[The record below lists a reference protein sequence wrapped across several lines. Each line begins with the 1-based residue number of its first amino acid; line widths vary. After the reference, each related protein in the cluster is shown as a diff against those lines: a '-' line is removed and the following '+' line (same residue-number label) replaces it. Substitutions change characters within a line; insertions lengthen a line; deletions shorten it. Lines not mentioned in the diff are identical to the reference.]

1 MFGVRGGAVVD
12 NNKRAAV
19 RTKLRADV
27 KLSHPAVGDV
37 DLHTGDISDS
47 GAYILAEGHPMPDIG
62 ECVSVQVQ
70 GMGAGD
76 APLVKMRIVRI
87 DNKGIG
93 LEFID
98 D

>member
-1 MFGVRGGAVVD
+1 MSD

-27 KLSHPAVGDV
+27 KLSHPEVGDV
-37 DLHTGDISDS
+37 NLHTGDISDT
-47 GAYILAEGHPMPDIG
+47 GAYIFAEGQSLPGVG
-62 ECVSVQVQ
+62 ECVNVQVQ
-70 GMGAGD
+70 GMGGEA
-76 APLVKMRIVRI
+76 APVVKMRIVRI
-87 DNKGIG
+87 DNKGVG

>member
-1 MFGVRGGAVVD
+1 MIEK
-12 NNKRAAV
+12 NKRVAI

-27 KLSHPAVGDV
+27 KLSHPEVGDMN
-37 DLHTGDISDS
+37 LKTGNISDS
-47 GAYILAEGHPMPDIG
+47 GAYILAEGHSMPDVG
-62 ECVSVQVQ
+62 ECVNVQVQ

-76 APLVKMRIVRI
+76 APVVKMRIVRM

-93 LEFID
+93 LEFVD